1 MRRSML
7 RRLAVSGALVA
18 GVACGSADAPE
29 PMLSSGLPAGD
40 PTDVGMV
47 DEGLARI
54 RPAMQ
59 AYVDDRRVAG
69 VMTMVARQGRVVHW
83 DVGDTTT
90 IIETAIA
97 AAEQVEDAQ
106 ANVDDRQSLEEPW
119 GCATWPRT
127 TPSSRTTFFV
137 FTR

>member
-83 DVGDTTT
+83 DAVGLRDLATKP
-90 IIETAIA
+90 
-97 AAEQVEDAQ
+97 
-106 ANVDDRQSLEEPW
+106 DDIFSCLLDDQTGDLRRRDDPGGAGEGL
-119 GCATWPRT
+119 AR
-127 TPSSRTTFFV
+127 
-137 FTR
+137 